1 MTATGIRG
9 LPEARRRLA
18 IALLSGAMG
27 LLLVG
32 GSVVLMNQQAG
43 QHRKQPET
51 YGTQIQ
57 VERAEKPKP
66 PPQEKPKPP
75 PRREQRA
82 RVNPIVGLESS
93 LAGLN
98 FGLPQFEQVG
108 LGDAASIL
116 GEGSG
121 TMTDDTVD
129 SPPRP
134 IVQNPMPYPARAKAQ
149 GTTGYVLLSV
159 LIGPTGQVEKVKVLE
174 ASPPGIF
181 DDAAVLGVQGWRF
194 EPASYKGEAVRV
206 WATQKVR
213 FDLG

>member
-1 MTATGIRG
+1 MAAT
-9 LPEARRRLA
+9 LPRIAEPQRRLA
-18 IALLSGAMG
+18 IGLLSGVFG
-27 LLLVG
+27 LLLLA
-32 GSVVLMNQQAG
+32 GSVVLMNADAG
-43 QHRKQPET
+43 FHRTDAGKVVSVV
-51 YGTQIQ
+51 Q
-57 VERAEKPKP
+57 VERTEKPKP
-66 PPQEKPKPP
+66 PPQDKPKPP
-75 PRREQRA
+75 PKRQQRA
-82 RVNPIVGLESS
+82 RLSPVMGLEGS

-98 FGLPQFEQVG
+98 FGLPQFEQSD

-134 IVQNPMPYPARAKAQ
+134 IVQNAMPYPSRAKAQ

-181 DDAAVLGVQGWRF
+181 DDAAVMGVQGWKF

>member
-1 MTATGIRG
+1 MAAVPVLAEKHRQ
-9 LPEARRRLA
+9 LA
-18 IALLSGAMG
+18 IALLSGVIG
-27 LLLVG
+27 LALLTA
-32 GSVVLMNQQAG
+32 SVVLMNATASFNRNDPG
-43 QHRKQPET
+43 AL
-51 YGTQIQ
+51 GTTVQ
-57 VERAEKPKP
+57 VEQRAKPKP
-66 PPQEKPKPP
+66 PPQDKPKPP
-75 PRREQRA
+75 PKRQQRA

-93 LAGLN
+93 LSGLD
-98 FGLPQFEQVG
+98 FGLPQFEQTG
-108 LGDAASIL
+108 LDAAAGIL

-134 IVQNPMPYPARAKAQ
+134 IVQNAMPYPARAKAA

-174 ASPPGIF
+174 SNPPGVF
-181 DDAAVLGVQGWRF
+181 DDVAAQGVQGWKF

>member
-1 MTATGIRG
+1 MAAVPVF
-9 LPEARRRLA
+9 PEKQRQRV
-18 IALLSGAMG
+18 IALGSGALGLG
-27 LLLVG
+27 LLAA
-32 GSVVLMNQQAG
+32 SVVLMNATAG
-43 QHRKQPET
+43 LHRNDT
-51 YGTQIQ
+51 NAFGTTVQ
-57 VERAEKPKP
+57 VEPRARPKPPPQDKPKP
-66 PPQEKPKPP
+66 PPKRQ
-75 PRREQRA
+75 QRA

-93 LAGLN
+93 LAGLD
-98 FGLPQFEQVG
+98 FGLPQFEQTG
-108 LGDAASIL
+108 LDAAAGIL

-134 IVQNPMPYPARAKAQ
+134 IVQNPMPYPPRAKAQ
-149 GTTGYVLLSV
+149 GVTGYVLLSV

-174 ASPPGIF
+174 SSPPGVF
-181 DDAAVLGVQGWRF
+181 DDIAAQGVQGWKF

>member
-1 MTATGIRG
+1 MATAGIRG
-9 LPEARRRLA
+9 LPEPQRRMA
-18 IALLSGAMG
+18 IGVLSGFMG
-27 LLLVG
+27 LILVG

-43 QHRKQPET
+43 LHRQQPDSF
-51 YGTQIQ
+51 GTQIQ
-57 VERAEKPKP
+57 VERTEKPKP
-66 PPQEKPKPP
+66 PPQDRPKPP
-75 PRREQRA
+75 PKRQQRA
-82 RVNPIVGLESS
+82 RVNPVVGLESS

-98 FGLPQFEQVG
+98 FGLPQFEQSD

-134 IVQNPMPYPARAKAQ
+134 IVQNPMPYPPRAKAQ

-181 DDAAVLGVQGWRF
+181 DDAAVLGVQGWKF

>member
-1 MTATGIRG
+1 MAAVLARV
-9 LPEARRRLA
+9 PEPQRRLG
-18 IALLSGAMG
+18 IALGAAVLGAAM
-27 LLLVG
+27 LA
-32 GSVVLMNQQAG
+32 GSVVLMNADAG
-43 QHRKQPET
+43 FQSREAADT
-51 YGTQIQ
+51 GTVVQ
-57 VERAEKPKP
+57 VERRDKPKP
-66 PPQEKPKPP
+66 PPQDKPKPP
-75 PRREQRA
+75 PKRQQRA

-93 LAGLN
+93 LSGLD
-98 FGLPQFEQVG
+98 FGLPQFEQTG
-108 LGDAASIL
+108 LDAAAGIL
-116 GEGSG
+116 GEGGG

-134 IVQNPMPYPARAKAQ
+134 IVQNPMPYPPRAKAA

-174 ASPPGIF
+174 SNPPGVF
-181 DDAAVLGVQGWRF
+181 DDVAAQGVQGWKF